1 MDAKLER
8 NRTIYEE
15 REAGTT
21 YSELARRYEIT
32 PNCVR
37 IIYEREKKKEELKE
51 HKYYNVFLSLTDN
64 EEMIT
69 RTIHMLERNG
79 LDSNDAI
86 LSATRKQ
93 LMKCRLCGEVMTDL
107 ILKAAE
113 VLREQ
118 DGEFWSCVKI

>member
-8 NRTIYEE
+8 NREIYEA
-15 REAGTT
+15 RENGTT
-21 YSELARRYEIT
+21 FSELARQYEIT

-51 HKYYNVFLSLTDN
+51 HKYYNILATLTDS

-79 LDSNDAI
+79 LDSNEAI

-107 ILKAAE
+107 VLKVAE

-118 DGEFWSCVKI
+118 ESEL

>member
-1 MDAKLER
+1 MDAKMER
-8 NRTIYEE
+8 NREIYEA
-15 REAGTT
+15 REGGTT
-21 YSELARRYEIT
+21 FAELARRYVIT

-51 HKYYNVFLSLTDN
+51 HKYYNVLASLTDN

-69 RTIHMLERNG
+69 RTIHMLQRNG
-79 LDSNDAI
+79 LDSDEAI

-107 ILKAAE
+107 ILKAAD

-118 DGEFWSCVKI
+118 EL

>member
-8 NRTIYEE
+8 NKTIYEE

-51 HKYYNVFLSLTDN
+51 HQYYKILSSLTDN

-69 RTIHMLERNG
+69 RTIHMLQRNG
-79 LDSNDAI
+79 LDSNEAI
-86 LSATRKQ
+86 LNVTRKQ

-107 ILKAAE
+107 VLKVADI
-113 VLREQ
+113 LREKEN
-118 DGEFWSCVKI
+118 GASSKE

>member
-8 NRTIYEE
+8 NKTIYEE

-51 HKYYNVFLSLTDN
+51 HQYYKILSSLTDN

-69 RTIHMLERNG
+69 RTIHMLQRNA
-79 LDSNDAI
+79 LDSNEAI
-86 LSATRKQ
+86 LNVTRKQ

-107 ILKAAE
+107 VLKVADI
-113 VLREQ
+113 LREKEN
-118 DGEFWSCVKI
+118 GASSKE